1 MRRAFW
7 LASAVIFLDEAVFVA
22 ILPLLPEYA
31 ERFGLSAA
39 EVGLMV
45 AAYPLLMLVSS
56 LPGGL
61 MTDRLGARTLL
72 VGGTALLVLATLG
85 FAYAQNGWQLAGAR
99 ALQGLASGVTSI
111 AGMALVTARAGSGRR
126 ATAIGIAVSLQ
137 GLSVLAGPAIGG
149 FAAPMLGIET
159 AFLIPAAFGVFVI
172 ACLLLPGW
180 VEPAPAASAIRIRA
194 SIVGA
199 VRSPAVRGA
208 VAMIFAVGFVGGVV
222 QTLAPLRLDRD
233 GYSTS
238 DLGWLFLAAAVV
250 SLAATPLAGRFADAT
265 GVGRVATVWTLA
277 VVALVVALI
286 PDTGAWP
293 TVAVLLVLLP
303 LFRVGGALG
312 YALGAE
318 YAALGA
324 GLAAGFG
331 LVLTGWSLG
340 AVAGPPIAGAVGDA
354 FGDAAAFAIAAAVAL
369 VLAIPVAASRR
380 DLAAQRDLA
389 PVDPEAL

>member
-7 LASAVIFLDEAVFVA
+7 LASAVIFLDEAVFIA

-61 MTDRLGARTLL
+61 MTDRFGARPLL
-72 VGGTALLVLATLG
+72 VGGTALLVVATLG
-85 FAYAQNGWQLAGAR
+85 FAYAQNGWQLASAR
-99 ALQGLASGVTSI
+99 ALQGLASGATSI
-111 AGMALVTARAGSGRR
+111 AGMALVTARAGSNRR
-126 ATAIGIAVSLQ
+126 ATAIGAAVALQ

-149 FAAPMLGIET
+149 FAAPLLGIET
-159 AFLIPAAFGVFVI
+159 AFLIPAAFGVVVI
-172 ACLLLPGW
+172 ACILLPGW
-180 VEPAPAASAIRIRA
+180 LEPAPAARAIPVRA
-194 SIVGA
+194 SIA
-199 VRSPAVRGA
+199 EALRSPAVRGA
-208 VAMIFAVGFVGGVV
+208 VALILAVGFVGGVV
-222 QTLAPLRLDRD
+222 QTLVPLRLDRD

-238 DLGWLFLAAAVV
+238 DLGWLFLSAALL
-250 SLAATPLAGRFADAT
+250 SLVATPLAGRLADRT
-265 GVGRVATVWTLA
+265 GVSRVSTAWLLAVGTL
-277 VVALVVALI
+277 VVALVPASG
-286 PDTGAWP
+286 TWP
-293 TVAVLLVLLP
+293 TVAVLLLLLP

-318 YAALGA
+318 HGALGA

-340 AVAGPPIAGAVGDA
+340 AVAGPPIAGAVSDSV
-354 FGDAAAFAIAAAVAL
+354 GDAAAFGIAAAVAL
-369 VLAIPVAASRR
+369 LLAIPVAGSRRDQAGER
-380 DLAAQRDLA
+380 DLAA
-389 PVDPEAL
+389 VESEAV